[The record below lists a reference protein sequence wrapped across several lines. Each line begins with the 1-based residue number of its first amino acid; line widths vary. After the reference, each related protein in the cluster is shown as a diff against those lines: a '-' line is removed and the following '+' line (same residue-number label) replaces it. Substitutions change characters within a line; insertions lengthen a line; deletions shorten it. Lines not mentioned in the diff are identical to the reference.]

1 MRVSTYEIILPLEEN
16 SLLINGLYSA
26 FDIVSKEDAEKI
38 TTGKFSDLPAE
49 LKERL
54 LLRGH
59 ITDRNET
66 AEVADM
72 KLLSRIHK
80 MTFGRISVGLVIMP
94 TYDCNFRCPYCYEQH
109 RLSRGQNWLSYTM
122 TDEMIDAVFSALKN
136 YKERGFVVKHC
147 TFYGGEPFLK
157 ENLPV
162 VRKIAERCREL
173 DMESETITNGYDL
186 ESYLD
191 FLTEFNFEKLQITI
205 DGVGEI
211 NNRRRIHKS
220 GVGTYERILK
230 NINLALERGIK
241 IDMRVNVG
249 RENLHGIKNLI
260 DDLKTRGFLD
270 KNNFEYYFKATN
282 DDINPKNN
290 VTDFDILRELEKIG
304 LTTQEIYKV
313 KREYGINH
321 ASITDLFKKKTYGGF
336 SPIYC
341 GSEQGMLVVD
351 PFGNVYACWDFVGK
365 DDKVVGFV
373 DKSSKRFMF
382 NFEKSKWLTRTTDL
396 MEKCVKCP
404 YCFICRGG
412 CAARAEFEHG
422 NCFREDCDE
431 GKDFFNL
438 TATELANEHWKNH
451 HESELS
457 LSLLE
462 PLSKLTEKERETFMT
477 SKSQKEIFDLAKKVG
492 ILSEKDA
499 EGDKYGA

>member
-191 FLTEFNFEKLQITI
+191 FLTEFNF
-205 DGVGEI
+205 V
-211 NNRRRIHKS
+211 
-220 GVGTYERILK
+220 
-230 NINLALERGIK
+230 
-241 IDMRVNVG
+241 
-249 RENLHGIKNLI
+249 
-260 DDLKTRGFLD
+260 
-270 KNNFEYYFKATN
+270 
-282 DDINPKNN
+282 
-290 VTDFDILRELEKIG
+290 
-304 LTTQEIYKV
+304 
-313 KREYGINH
+313 
-321 ASITDLFKKKTYGGF
+321 
-336 SPIYC
+336 
-341 GSEQGMLVVD
+341 
-351 PFGNVYACWDFVGK
+351 
-365 DDKVVGFV
+365 
-373 DKSSKRFMF
+373 
-382 NFEKSKWLTRTTDL
+382 
-396 MEKCVKCP
+396 
-404 YCFICRGG
+404 
-412 CAARAEFEHG
+412 
-422 NCFREDCDE
+422 
-431 GKDFFNL
+431 
-438 TATELANEHWKNH
+438 
-451 HESELS
+451 
-457 LSLLE
+457 
-462 PLSKLTEKERETFMT
+462 
-477 SKSQKEIFDLAKKVG
+477 
-492 ILSEKDA
+492 
-499 EGDKYGA
+499 

>member
-38 TTGKFSDLPAE
+38 TTGNFSDLPAE
-49 LKERL
+49 LRERL

-136 YKERGFVVKHC
+136 YKERGFVVNDC
-147 TFYGGEPFLK
+147 TFYGGEPFLEK
-157 ENLPV
+157 NLPV

-173 DMESETITNGYDL
+173 DVKSKVITNGYDL

-191 FLTEFNFEKLQITI
+191 LLTEFNFERLQITI
-205 DGVGEI
+205 DGVGKI
-211 NNRRRIHKS
+211 NDRRRIHKD

-241 IDMRVNVG
+241 IALRVNVG
-249 RENLHGIKNLI
+249 RENFHGIKDLI

-270 KNNFEYYFKATN
+270 KENFIYYFKATS
-282 DDINPKNN
+282 DDRNPKNN
-290 VTDFDILRELEKIG
+290 VTDFEIVRELEKIG
-304 LTTQEIYKV
+304 LTPQKISIAHV
-313 KREYGINH
+313 EYGINYNKLN
-321 ASITDLFKKKTYGGF
+321 TLFKKETYGTF
-336 SPIYC
+336 SPAYC
-341 GSEQGMLVVD
+341 GSEEGMLVVD
-351 PFGNVYACWDFVGK
+351 PFGKLYTCWDYVGK
-365 DDKVVGFV
+365 DDKAIGFV
-373 DKSSKRFMF
+373 DKSAKRFVL
-382 NFEKSKWLTRTTDL
+382 NFESAKWRTRTVDL

-422 NCFREDCDE
+422 NWFREYCGE
-431 GKDFFNL
+431 SKEIFNAL
-438 TATELANEHWKNH
+438 ATKLANENWKNH

-462 PLSKLTEKERETFMT
+462 PLSNLTEKERETFMT
-477 SKSQKEIFDLAKKVG
+477 GKSQKEIFDLAKKIG
-492 ILSEKDA
+492 ILPKKDA
-499 EGDKYGA
+499 EGNENGK